1 MENFRRYD
9 ILTNTC
15 ILEDVVMILLQ
26 PDDVMK
32 YLFVPIV
39 KTALENTKPFVNDY
53 VLHLVR
59 RTKPLVVHEMRFSL
73 RLQWDVF
80 R

>member
-39 KTALENTKPFVNDY
+39 KTALENTKP
-53 VLHLVR
+53 
-59 RTKPLVVHEMRFSL
+59 LVVHEMRFSL

>member
-1 MENFRRYD
+1 M
-9 ILTNTC
+9 
-15 ILEDVVMILLQ
+15 VLLK

-59 RTKPLVVHEMRFSL
+59 RTKPLVVHEMRFAL
-73 RLQWDVF
+73 REQQGFIFDRLGWNSIGWN
-80 R
+80 